1 MNEHEE
7 HHEHHHDH
15 EHEHD
20 HGAEKS
26 DLIKI
31 IFSIIFY
38 IIAFIVKDEI
48 AKKVLFL
55 ISYFIVGF
63 KVLKEA
69 VQNIF
74 KGEIFDENF
83 LMSVATIGALI
94 ISEFP
99 EAVAAMLLYQIGE
112 FFQGVATEK
121 SKKSITDL
129 MNIKPDTATVL
140 VDGKEVEMLPE
151 KVQIGAEILVKP
163 GEKIPLD
170 GVVIEGDS
178 FIDTKALT
186 GESVPRAVKVSSEV
200 LSGSINQNGI
210 LKIKVTKEFTES
222 TVNKILEL
230 TQNATEQKS
239 KSENFIT
246 KFAKVYTPT
255 VVLIA
260 VVLAVLPPVILK
272 DEFSKWVYRALSFLV
287 VSCPCSLVISIP
299 LSFFGGI
306 GGAAKKGI
314 LVKGSNYIEKM
325 SKAKIGVF
333 DKTGT
338 LTKGEFKIQE
348 INSVGIEDSELLE
361 LTAYTENYSNHPIA
375 KVIKDEYNKE
385 IDKSKISDIEE
396 ISGHGIKAIVLG
408 KEVLAGNEKLMKK
421 ENIDFEPKE
430 LAETVIYVAVDK
442 KYSGYILISDK
453 IKDDAIEAIK
463 SLKKAGI
470 EKTVMLTGDNE
481 KVAIAVAKELRI
493 DETYSEL
500 LPTDKVQ
507 KIKEI
512 IENKRK
518 DDTVFFVGDG
528 INDSPVLAI
537 SDIGIAMGGIGQ
549 DSAIEAADLV
559 LMTDEPSK
567 IATAIKLS
575 KKNMKIV
582 KENIVFSIFVKILVL
597 VLSALGITNLWLA
610 VFADV
615 GVSVIAILNAL
626 RMLK

>member
-1 MNEHEE
+1 M
-7 HHEHHHDH
+7 
-15 EHEHD
+15 
-20 HGAEKS
+20 
-26 DLIKI
+26 
-31 IFSIIFY
+31 
-38 IIAFIVKDEI
+38 
-48 AKKVLFL
+48 
-55 ISYFIVGF
+55 
-63 KVLKEA
+63 LKM
-69 VQNIF
+69 V
-74 KGEIFDENF
+74 
-83 LMSVATIGALI
+83 V
-94 ISEFP
+94 
-99 EAVAAMLLYQIGE
+99 MLLYQIGE

-140 VDGKEVEMLPE
+140 VDGKEVEMVPE

-338 LTKGEFKIQE
+338 LTKGEFKIQQIKAFE
-348 INSVGIEDSELLE
+348 IDEKELLE
-361 LTAYTENYSNHPIA
+361 LVAYSENYSNHPIA
-375 KVIKDEYNKE
+375 KVLKEEYNKKIDENKILE
-385 IDKSKISDIEE
+385 IKE
-396 ISGHGIKAIVLG
+396 IAGHGIKANVLG
-408 KEVLAGNEKLMKK
+408 KEVLVGNDKLLKEFNIEFQEEKL
-421 ENIDFEPKE
+421 IGTI
-430 LAETVIYVAVDK
+430 LYVSINN
-442 KYSGYILISDK
+442 KYSGYILISDS
-453 IKDDAIEAIK
+453 IKDDAKIAIEEIK
-463 SLKKAGI
+463 KSGVERI
-470 EKTVMLTGDNE
+470 VILTGDKKEISNS
-481 KVAIAVAKELRI
+481 IAKELGI
-493 DETYSEL
+493 DEVYSEL
-500 LPTDKVQ
+500 LPNNKVE
-507 KIKEI
+507 KVKEI
-512 IENKRK
+512 IAEKK
-518 DDTVFFVGDG
+518 DDEKMFFVGDG

-537 SDIGIAMGGIGQ
+537 SDVGIAMGGVGS
-549 DSAIEAADLV
+549 DSAIEAADIV

-567 IATAIKLS
+567 INTTIKLA

-582 KENIVFSIFVKILVL
+582 RENIVFAIFVKVLIL
-597 VLSALGITNLWLA
+597 VLSAIGVTNMWWA

-615 GVSVIAILNAL
+615 GVSIIAIINSL

>member
-69 VQNIF
+69 AQNIF

-99 EAVAAMLLYQIGE
+99 EAVAVMLLYQIGE

-361 LTAYTENYSNHPIA
+361 LTAYAENYSNHPIA

-396 ISGHGIKAIVLG
+396 ISGHGIKAVVLG
-408 KEVLAGNEKLMKK
+408 KEVLAGNEKLMKR

-430 LAETVIYVAVDK
+430 LVGTVIYVAVDK
-442 KYSGYILISDK
+442 KYCGYILISDK

-582 KENIVFSIFVKILVL
+582 KENILFSIFVKILVL

>member
-99 EAVAAMLLYQIGE
+99 EAVAVMLLYQIGE

-222 TVNKILEL
+222 TVNKILL
-230 TQNATEQKS
+230 QQL
-239 KSENFIT
+239 
-246 KFAKVYTPT
+246 Y
-255 VVLIA
+255 
-260 VVLAVLPPVILK
+260 
-272 DEFSKWVYRALSFLV
+272 
-287 VSCPCSLVISIP
+287 
-299 LSFFGGI
+299 
-306 GGAAKKGI
+306 
-314 LVKGSNYIEKM
+314 
-325 SKAKIGVF
+325 
-333 DKTGT
+333 
-338 LTKGEFKIQE
+338 
-348 INSVGIEDSELLE
+348 
-361 LTAYTENYSNHPIA
+361 
-375 KVIKDEYNKE
+375 
-385 IDKSKISDIEE
+385 
-396 ISGHGIKAIVLG
+396 
-408 KEVLAGNEKLMKK
+408 
-421 ENIDFEPKE
+421 
-430 LAETVIYVAVDK
+430 
-442 KYSGYILISDK
+442 
-453 IKDDAIEAIK
+453 
-463 SLKKAGI
+463 
-470 EKTVMLTGDNE
+470 
-481 KVAIAVAKELRI
+481 
-493 DETYSEL
+493 
-500 LPTDKVQ
+500 
-507 KIKEI
+507 
-512 IENKRK
+512 
-518 DDTVFFVGDG
+518 
-528 INDSPVLAI
+528 
-537 SDIGIAMGGIGQ
+537 
-549 DSAIEAADLV
+549 
-559 LMTDEPSK
+559 
-567 IATAIKLS
+567 
-575 KKNMKIV
+575 
-582 KENIVFSIFVKILVL
+582 
-597 VLSALGITNLWLA
+597 
-610 VFADV
+610 
-615 GVSVIAILNAL
+615 
-626 RMLK
+626 

>member
-48 AKKVLFL
+48 TKKVLFL

-69 VQNIF
+69 AQNIF

-99 EAVAAMLLYQIGE
+99 EAVAVMLLYQIGE

-140 VDGKEVEMLPE
+140 VDGKEAEMLPE

-361 LTAYTENYSNHPIA
+361 LTAYAENYSNHPIA

-430 LAETVIYVAVDK
+430 LAGTVIYVAVDK

-582 KENIVFSIFVKILVL
+582 KENILFSIFVKILVL